1 MCVWE
6 KHCICWDECIWPEA
20 KSWMFSVSLFGCCRF
35 SFTFLIPH
43 VHSPN
48 LFSLILCPNPVSA
61 LWLFRVWINTSGT
74 ASHKLKLLATPPLPL
89 GAKEMSLDIPSSYSQ
104 LEKKSCAV
112 YHFILLNPPWVGS
125 RLLVVGL
132 GVCWCAFLLIPIVF
146 FSKRVSDPHEHLFFW
161 SISPAS
167 HSVHLLHRL
176 GKPCITKSHY
186 PLRFHTLPYPGASKL
201 AKSTSWENTAQD
213 PRFPPGWRIRFVAT
227 SGESFFE

>member
-146 FSKRVSDPHEHLFFW
+146 FPKESQIPMNICSFDPYPQLVIRFICF
-161 SISPAS
+161 IGLVNPAS
-167 HSVHLLHRL
+167 QNPTTHWDST
-176 GKPCITKSHY
+176 PCHTQEHPSWQNPQAERTQPKIPGSH
-186 PLRFHTLPYPGASKL
+186 
-201 AKSTSWENTAQD
+201 QD
-213 PRFPPGWRIRFVAT
+213 D
-227 SGESFFE
+227 ELDL

>member
-61 LWLFRVWINTSGT
+61 LWLFRVSINTSGT
-74 ASHKLKLLATPPLPL
+74 ASHKLKLL

-104 LEKKSCAV
+104 LEKKKLCSLPL
-112 YHFILLNPPWVGS
+112 HTIKPPMGWVS
-125 RLLVVGL
+125 VVG
-132 GVCWCAFLLIPIVF
+132 CWFGSLLMCIFVDPYSFFPKESQIPMNICSF
-146 FSKRVSDPHEHLFFW
+146 DPYPQLVIRFICF
-161 SISPAS
+161 IGLVNPAS
-167 HSVHLLHRL
+167 QNPTTHWDST
-176 GKPCITKSHY
+176 PCHTQEHPSWQNPQAERTQPKIPGSH
-186 PLRFHTLPYPGASKL
+186 
-201 AKSTSWENTAQD
+201 QD
-213 PRFPPGWRIRFVAT
+213 D
-227 SGESFFE
+227 ELDL

>member
-1 MCVWE
+1 
-6 KHCICWDECIWPEA
+6 
-20 KSWMFSVSLFGCCRF
+20 MFSVSLFGCCRF

-61 LWLFRVWINTSGT
+61 LWLFRVSINTSGT
-74 ASHKLKLLATPPLPL
+74 ASHKLKLL

-132 GVCWCAFLLIPIVF
+132 GVC
-146 FSKRVSDPHEHLFFW
+146 
-161 SISPAS
+161 
-167 HSVHLLHRL
+167 
-176 GKPCITKSHY
+176 
-186 PLRFHTLPYPGASKL
+186 
-201 AKSTSWENTAQD
+201 
-213 PRFPPGWRIRFVAT
+213 
-227 SGESFFE
+227 